1 MGLWRKLRGSASS
14 AGAFAAIEATLGGL
28 PLYKIAPMTASP
40 GDPGENQMKIL
51 LFTALILAAAPVAA
65 HPAPVPPPPTAP
77 AAALRDGSRD
87 FDWEIG
93 RWATVLRY
101 LPEPLT
107 GSNHW
112 LDYRGTSD
120 VRAVLGGRANLV
132 ELSVAG
138 TAGKIEGASLRLYD
152 PKARQWSLNFAGIR
166 NGQLTEPVHGA
177 FDSIGRG
184 LFYGRDTVEGRVVL
198 VRFVISDVTANSA
211 RFEQAYSADAG
222 ATWEVNWIAV
232 DTRL

>member
-1 MGLWRKLRGSASS
+1 MTLRKRWSLAL
-14 AGAFAAIEATLGGL
+14 AGVLLAGMADPAIAQ
-28 PLYKIAPMTASP
+28 PRPPAV
-40 GDPGENQMKIL
+40 
-51 LFTALILAAAPVAA
+51 AAP
-65 HPAPVPPPPTAP
+65 
-77 AAALRDGSRD
+77 ALRDGSHD

-93 RWATVLRY
+93 RWTTRLRY

-107 GSNHW
+107 GSNRW
-112 LDYRGTSD
+112 LEYSGTSD

-138 TAGKIEGASLRLYD
+138 VAGRIEGASLRLYN
-152 PKARQWSLNFAGIR
+152 PKARQWSLNFANIR
-166 NGQLTEPVHGA
+166 NGQLTAPMHGA
-177 FDSIGRG
+177 FDANGRG
-184 LFYGRDTVEGRVVL
+184 LFYGVDMLDGRAVL

-232 DTRL
+232 DTRQ

>member
-1 MGLWRKLRGSASS
+1 MTRTVREIFAAVLICATAMPALGAAPSASRPP
-14 AGAFAAIEATLGGL
+14 A
-28 PLYKIAPMTASP
+28 
-40 GDPGENQMKIL
+40 N
-51 LFTALILAAAPVAA
+51 
-65 HPAPVPPPPTAP
+65 PAP
-77 AAALRDGSRD
+77 ALRDGSHD

-93 RWATVLRY
+93 RWTTVLRY

-138 TAGKIEGASLRLYD
+138 TAGRIEGASLRLYN
-152 PKARQWSLNFAGIR
+152 PKARQWTLNFANIR
-166 NGQLTEPVHGA
+166 NGQLTTPVHGA
-177 FDSIGRG
+177 FDANGRG
-184 LFYGRDTVEGRVVL
+184 LFFGQDTLDGRAVL
-198 VRFVISDVTANSA
+198 VRFVISDVTLNSA

-232 DTRL
+232 DTRR